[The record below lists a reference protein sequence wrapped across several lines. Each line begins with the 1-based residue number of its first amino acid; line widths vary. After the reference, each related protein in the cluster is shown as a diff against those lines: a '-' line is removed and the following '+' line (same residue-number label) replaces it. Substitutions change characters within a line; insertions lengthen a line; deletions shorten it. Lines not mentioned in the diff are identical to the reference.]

1 MGRLPLGSTY
11 TESVLQFE
19 EKQSLDVIDNCCKE
33 SATSFKKLLCKY
45 AIFHS
50 SFFLLLVLETLC
62 LLFLSFFYKLSYFIP
77 ITLAGV
83 FLTLF
88 SYFVLLYYFQIRKS
102 QQFIEI
108 KNFFLHIY
116 ITSCQL
122 HPDQPGYHLAIAT
135 AVEKLATHLY
145 ENHYTSK
152 KANSHQPRQNFAQKY
167 LTFLLK
173 KDLISMQKLLL
184 FESIKEHIA
193 LIKQEPTDLEAHASL
208 VLTYLELAK
217 IHKSAERN
225 MAFTSAIES
234 AIEELKI
241 LLMYSPKDP
250 WVHAQLAACYH
261 DLNKRDEEIAQY
273 EHILSLRSNDQEV
286 MYRLG
291 ILYFQQGQ
299 NAKGFKIYEQL
310 KSLGSIKHE
319 SLLQYYDAYMK
330 SIFPL
335 NI

>member
-1 MGRLPLGSTY
+1 MERLHLRPTY
-11 TESVLQFE
+11 TETVLQFE
-19 EKQSLDVIDNCCKE
+19 ENQSVDVIDNCCKE
-33 SATSFKKLLCKY
+33 STADFKKILRKY

-50 SFFLLLVLETLC
+50 SFFLLFTCEVLFLM
-62 LLFLSFFYKLSYFIP
+62 FLSFFYELSYFIP
-77 ITLAGV
+77 ITIAGI

-102 QQFIEI
+102 QQFIGI
-108 KNFFLHIY
+108 KNSFLQMY
-116 ITSCQL
+116 INSCHL
-122 HPDQPGYHLAIAT
+122 HSDQPGYHLAIAT
-135 AVEKLATHLY
+135 GVEKLATCLFHNQY
-145 ENHYTSK
+145 ISK
-152 KANSHQPRQNFAQKY
+152 KTDSLQNRQKLVQKY
-167 LTFLLK
+167 LSFLLK
-173 KDLISMQKLLL
+173 RDIISMQKLLL

-193 LIKQEPTDLEAHASL
+193 LIKEEPTDLEAHASL
-208 VLTYLELAK
+208 VLTYLSLAK
-217 IHKSAERN
+217 IHKSVEKN
-225 MAFTSAIES
+225 IAFTSSIES

-241 LLMYSPKDP
+241 LLIYSPKDP

-261 DLNKRDEEIAQY
+261 NLNKKDDEIAQY
-273 EHILSLRSNDQEV
+273 EHILSLRPNDQEV

-310 KSLGSIKHE
+310 KNLGCVKHE

-330 SIFPL
+330 SIFPI

>member
-1 MGRLPLGSTY
+1 MERLHLRPTY
-11 TESVLQFE
+11 IESVLQFE
-19 EKQSLDVIDNCCKE
+19 KKQTVDVIDNCCKE
-33 SATSFKKLLCKY
+33 ATANFKKLLRKY

-50 SFFLLLVLETLC
+50 SFFLLLVLEILC
-62 LLFLSFFYKLSYFIP
+62 LLFLSFFYELSYFIP
-77 ITLAGV
+77 ITIAGI

-108 KNFFLHIY
+108 KNSFLQIY
-116 ITSCQL
+116 INSCQL

-135 AVEKLATHLY
+135 GVEKLASCLHQ
-145 ENHYTSK
+145 NHYISK
-152 KANSHQPRQNFAQKY
+152 KIISPQNRQKFTEKY
-167 LTFLLK
+167 LSFLLK
-173 KDLISMQKLLL
+173 RDVISMQKLLL

-193 LIKQEPTDLEAHASL
+193 LIKEEPTDLEAHASL

-225 MAFTSAIES
+225 MAFTSSIES

-241 LLMYSPKDP
+241 LLIYSPKDP

-261 DLNKRDEEIAQY
+261 DLNKREEEIIQY

-310 KSLGSIKHE
+310 KSLGCVKHE

-330 SIFPL
+330 SIFPI